1 MQRLVAGVILSFDLT
16 ICNCSG
22 VIREVGLFC
31 KWSYKRSKA
40 LKTFIK
46 KLITEIW
53 FMQQKCS
60 HLDTH

>member
-1 MQRLVAGVILSFDLT
+1 MQRLVAGVI
-16 ICNCSG
+16 
-22 VIREVGLFC
+22 REVGLFF
-31 KWSYKRSKA
+31 KWSFKISKA

-53 FMQQKCS
+53 FMQQKYS